1 MKTWAQMEALI
12 EKGLVKNIAVSN
24 MTISKLQG
32 VLDRCKIKPV
42 ANEIELHPCFQQEEL
57 VDFMKKNEVFP
68 IGYSPIGSPNRPDRD
83 RQPEDA
89 CDTEEPVVKQI
100 AERLQIHPAVV
111 CLKWAI
117 QRGTAPIP
125 MSANPKNLLAHL

>member
-1 MKTWAQMEALI
+1 MI
-12 EKGLVKNIAVSN
+12 
-24 MTISKLQG
+24 
-32 VLDRCKIKPV
+32 
-42 ANEIELHPCFQQEEL
+42 
-57 VDFMKKNEVFP
+57 KNEVFP

-100 AERLQIHPAVV
+100 ADRLQIHPAVV

-125 MSANPKNLLAHL
+125 MSANPKNLLANLQGVLSEPLTEEEMELMTGAEKNSRLIKGQVFLWPDAKGWEDLWT